1 MDAQPHESNDPR
13 DNVGNADSMIE
24 YDYKDHELPVP
35 MTDRERLE
43 LGQDIAAAQSIA
55 EQAEKDKKAADESF
69 KGTIEAAYA
78 DVSEIAGK
86 LRFGKLLKMVSCQHM
101 LDYRLGEIRIV
112 RMDDGTELSRRAM
125 TKAERQMGMH
135 FGDEQKAS

>member
-1 MDAQPHESNDPR
+1 MTHENQEHDPR
-13 DNVGNADSMIE
+13 ENVGNADSMIE
-24 YDYKDHELPVP
+24 FEYKDVELHVP

-55 EQAEKDKKAADESF
+55 EQAERDKKAADESF

-86 LRFGKLLKMVSCQHM
+86 LRYGKLMKMVNCQFM
-101 LDYRLGEIRIV
+101 QDYRLGEIRVV
-112 RMDDGTELSRRAM
+112 RMDDGTEVSRRQM
-125 TKAERQMGMH
+125 TKSERQMGMN
-135 FGDEQKAS
+135 FGGEAKAS

>member
-1 MDAQPHESNDPR
+1 MDAQPTESHDPR

-24 YDYKDHELPVP
+24 YEYKDHELPVP

-78 DVSEIAGK
+78 NVSEIAGK
-86 LRFGKLLKMVSCQHM
+86 LRFGKLLKMVNC
-101 LDYRLGEIRIV
+101 RLGEIRIL
-112 RMDDGTELSRRAM
+112 RMDDGAELSRRAM
-125 TKAERQMGMH
+125 TEAERQMGMQ
-135 FGDEQKAS
+135 FGDEAKAG

>member
-1 MDAQPHESNDPR
+1 MTEQNQEHDPR
-13 DNVGNADSMIE
+13 ENVGNADSMIE
-24 YDYKDHELPVP
+24 FEYKDLELPVP

-86 LRFGKLLKMVSCQHM
+86 LRFGKLMKMVNCQFM
-101 LDYRLGEIRIV
+101 QDYRLGEIRVV
-112 RMDDGTELSRRAM
+112 RMDDGSEISRRQM
-125 TKAERQMGMH
+125 TKAERQMGMN
-135 FGDEQKAS
+135 FGGEAKAS

>member
-1 MDAQPHESNDPR
+1 MTQQMPENDPR
-13 DNVGNADSMIE
+13 ENVGNADSMIE
-24 YDYKDHELPVP
+24 YEYKDLELPVP

-86 LRFGKLLKMVSCQHM
+86 LRFGKLLKMVNCQYM
-101 LDYRLGEIRIV
+101 LDYRLGEIRLV